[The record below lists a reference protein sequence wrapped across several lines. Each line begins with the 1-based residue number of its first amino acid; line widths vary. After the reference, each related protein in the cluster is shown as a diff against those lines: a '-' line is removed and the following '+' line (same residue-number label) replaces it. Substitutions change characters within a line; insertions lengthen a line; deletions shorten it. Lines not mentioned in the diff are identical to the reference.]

1 MASEKDRR
9 THQRL
14 DAEFAVQVA
23 DREGVLP
30 QGTIVSQSRNISL
43 GGIYCRV
50 NHHIPVLTKLQ
61 LTLLLPFRG
70 KKKEI
75 KTQLVKVD
83 AIVVRA
89 TPEKPEPSRSEYEIA
104 CAFLGI
110 EDEARRSLVRY
121 IRELVEAE
129 MGA

>member
-1 MASEKDRR
+1 MASDDRR
-9 THQRL
+9 THLRL

-50 NHHIPVLTKLQ
+50 NHHIPILTKLQ

-70 KKKEI
+70 KKKEV

-89 TPEKPEPSRSEYEIA
+89 TPEKPDPARSEYEIA
-104 CAFLGI
+104 CAFLGL
-110 EDEARRSLVRY
+110 EDECKKSLVRY